1 MTLLFYMNE
10 KKFENNLK
18 EQIIK
23 KAHTPQLF
31 FFKKKK
37 AALLFNFDPLIFN
50 LFQQ

>member
-1 MTLLFYMNE
+1 MNE

-31 FFKKKK
+31 FFFFKKGC
-37 AALLFNFDPLIFN
+37 AA
-50 LFQQ
+50 FQF